1 MDRKPIDYL
10 KEDIASLIFKVDKI
24 QLDLKELKKLSADT
38 KRLIEIAMNEDYVP
52 IPPKKSGWFYWIKKN
67 LISILKK
74 YYI

>member
-52 IPPKKSGWFYWIKKN
+52 IPPKKSGWFY
-67 LISILKK
+67 
-74 YYI
+74 